1 MNVRILLVLAL
12 LAGAVPT
19 RAAAPSGDGLF
30 ARSNLVA
37 WCIVPFDAKKRGP
50 EERAGL
56 VAAAAYL
63 DGKLR
68 ELRESHRG
76 GTLDRIAVLAGLNIA
91 HELLEA
97 RQTRSTTDSN
107 LAQHLQVLKMKL
119 DAGLPSSLQ

>member
-1 MNVRILLVLAL
+1 MSNPVAVRILDREYLIAC
-12 LAGAVPT
+12 T
-19 RAAAPSGDGLF
+19 
-30 ARSNLVA
+30 
-37 WCIVPFDAKKRGP
+37 P

-68 ELRESHRG
+68 EQRESHRG

>member
-1 MNVRILLVLAL
+1 MSNPVAVRILDREYLIAC
-12 LAGAVPT
+12 T
-19 RAAAPSGDGLF
+19 
-30 ARSNLVA
+30 
-37 WCIVPFDAKKRGP
+37 P

-97 RQTRSTTDSN
+97 RLTRSTTDSN

>member
-1 MNVRILLVLAL
+1 MSNPVAVRILDREYLIAC
-12 LAGAVPT
+12 T
-19 RAAAPSGDGLF
+19 
-30 ARSNLVA
+30 
-37 WCIVPFDAKKRGP
+37 P

>member
-1 MNVRILLVLAL
+1 MSNPVAVRILDREYLIAC
-12 LAGAVPT
+12 T
-19 RAAAPSGDGLF
+19 
-30 ARSNLVA
+30 
-37 WCIVPFDAKKRGP
+37 P

-68 ELRESHRG
+68 ELRESHRS

>member
-1 MNVRILLVLAL
+1 MN
-12 LAGAVPT
+12 T
-19 RAAAPSGDGLF
+19 
-30 ARSNLVA
+30 
-37 WCIVPFDAKKRGP
+37 CTP

>member
-1 MNVRILLVLAL
+1 MSNPVAVRILDREYLIACT
-12 LAGAVPT
+12 P
-19 RAAAPSGDGLF
+19 D
-30 ARSNLVA
+30 
-37 WCIVPFDAKKRGP
+37 
-50 EERAGL
+50 ERAGL

>member
-1 MNVRILLVLAL
+1 MSNPVAVRILDREYLIAC
-12 LAGAVPT
+12 T
-19 RAAAPSGDGLF
+19 
-30 ARSNLVA
+30 
-37 WCIVPFDAKKRGP
+37 P
-50 EERAGL
+50 EERAGM

>member
-1 MNVRILLVLAL
+1 MSNPVAVRILDREYLIAC
-12 LAGAVPT
+12 T
-19 RAAAPSGDGLF
+19 
-30 ARSNLVA
+30 
-37 WCIVPFDAKKRGP
+37 P

-107 LAQHLQVLKMKL
+107 LAQHLQVPKMKL